1 MRCLHLGRHDKK
13 CQSGSLLSVLL
24 DKSCSVEPT
33 ARVFAIT
40 RTDKGRDEFA
50 HFKMEMGKVT
60 TVGGAN
66 SRDLLAAF
74 HGFARMHQH
83 ILHVSVIRLHI
94 LSFAVFEIG
103 VEQNNDVAPA
113 RADVARE

>member
-60 TVGGAN
+60 TVRGAH

-74 HGFARMHQH
+74 EGFARMHQH

-94 LSFAVFEIG
+94 LSFAVFEID
-103 VEQNNDVAPA
+103 VDQNNNVAPA
-113 RADVARE
+113 KATFA